1 MAEKKSLEERYADE
15 VLTDNSALNHYSQ
28 CKNCAFRDK
37 RLIGDEEYGYDK
49 SVCRIYGSRTASTL
63 KASDGKPFSHI
74 HLLKRMISRK
84 VFMITLKNVNTTK
97 RNRHF

>member
-63 KASDGKPFSHI
+63 KASDGKPFFSYTPI
-74 HLLKRMISRK
+74 EANDKPQG
-84 VFMITLKNVNTTK
+84 VYDNTEK
-97 RNRHF
+97 CEYYEKE

>member
-28 CKNCAFRDK
+28 CKNCVFRDK
-37 RLIGDEEYGYDK
+37 RMIGGEEYGYDK

-63 KASDGKPFSHI
+63 KGSDGKPFFPYTPI
-74 HLLKRMISRK
+74 EADDKPQG
-84 VFMITLKNVNTTK
+84 VYDNTEK
-97 RNRHF
+97 CEYYEKE

>member
-1 MAEKKSLEERYADE
+1 MAEKKSFEERYADE

-37 RLIGDEEYGYDK
+37 RLIGGEEYGYDK

-63 KASDGKPFSHI
+63 KTSDGKPFFSYTPI
-74 HLLKRMISRK
+74 ETEDKPQG
-84 VFMITLKNVNTTK
+84 VYDNTEK
-97 RNRHF
+97 CEYYEKE